1 MEKLCFAAPAAFDA
15 ACGFGCA
22 TLSPIQN
29 SAACERAVYPRA
41 LDMECLTGDYESLL
55 TAAEQAAARR
65 GQPFVTVVVFG
76 NAGGEN
82 AFLRRLR
89 GVLTGPMVGGGAAFD
104 AGHGPALIPGGG
116 QAALALIYDARYAYR
131 TQTKCIHETLVDTC
145 RLELADARTIRTIN
159 GADAAQY
166 LREQKQALG
175 LRETDFEH
183 LTLCDALGV
192 NAHLSLD
199 GGVVKSGRDLAPE
212 MTLRYVAPEAAYDAI
227 RAFYDDPDAIVFGCA
242 GLGGLLD
249 RPLGTPSL
257 GLFLFGEVCTVA
269 GTAEFGNLMLSKLQI
284 TPK

>member
-1 MEKLCFAAPAAFDA
+1 MEKLCFAVPAAFDA

-41 LDMECLTGDYESLL
+41 LDMECLTGDYEMLL
-55 TAAEQAAARR
+55 AGAEQAAARR

-212 MTLRYVAPEAAYDAI
+212 MTLRYVAPETAYDAI

>member
-1 MEKLCFAAPAAFDA
+1 MEKLCFAVPAAFDA

-41 LDMECLTGDYESLL
+41 LDMECLTGDYETLL

-145 RLELADARTIRTIN
+145 RLELADARTIRAIN
-159 GADAAQY
+159 GVDAAQY

-212 MTLRYVAPEAAYDAI
+212 MTLRYVAPETAYDAI

-249 RPLGTPSL
+249 RPLRTPSL
-257 GLFLFGEVCTVA
+257 GLFLFGEVCTV
-269 GTAEFGNLMLSKLQI
+269 GDTAEFGNLMLSKLQI